1 MSAIR
6 PHPFLSGVLN
16 AVLAYGAWG
25 LFPLYWKLFGPVP
38 PVEIVC
44 HRVLWSL
51 VFMAG
56 LAAALKRGPELRA
69 LMRSP
74 KILGA
79 LLLTAALLSLNWGIF
94 IYAVN
99 AGRIVETSLGYF
111 IVPLVNV
118 LLGFLVL
125 KERLS
130 RLQVV
135 AVVLAAVGV
144 VVFGAHL
151 GTVPWIAI
159 GLALSFGLYG
169 LVRKMVPASPVVGIL
184 AETALLTPLAFLIL
198 ALMNAHHQPSS
209 FLNSGSLT
217 LLFLGS
223 GIVTSL
229 PLLWF
234 NNAAKLLPLSTMG
247 FFQYLAPTLQLLV
260 GVAIFHEPFPLH
272 KLAAFVLIWT
282 AIALFIRSA
291 LRAAPAVPLAD

>member
-1 MSAIR
+1 
-6 PHPFLSGVLN
+6 LSGVLN

-25 LFPLYWKLFGPVP
+25 LFPLYWKLFGSVP

-44 HRVLWSL
+44 HRVVWSL

-56 LAAALKRGPELRA
+56 LAAALKRGPEIRTLIRK
-69 LMRSP
+69 P
-74 KILGA
+74 KTLAA
-79 LLLTAALLSLNWGIF
+79 LLLTATLLSLNWGIF
-94 IYAVN
+94 IYAVSI
-99 AGRIVETSLGYF
+99 GRIVETSLGYF

-118 LLGFLVL
+118 LMGYLVF

-130 RLQVV
+130 RQQIV
-135 AVVLAAVGV
+135 AVILAAAGV
-144 VVFGAHL
+144 LVFGAHL
-151 GTVPWIAI
+151 GSVPWIAL

-169 LVRKMVPASPVVGIL
+169 LFRKMVPASPIVGVL
-184 AETALLTPLAFLIL
+184 AETALLTPVALLFLAF
-198 ALMNAHHQPSS
+198 MNSHHQPSS
-209 FLNSGSLT
+209 FLNSDSLT

-247 FFQYLAPTLQLLV
+247 FFQYLAPSLQLLV
-260 GVAIFHEPFPLH
+260 GVAVYHEPFPIH
-272 KLAAFVLIWT
+272 KLVAFVLIWS

-291 LRAAPAVPLAD
+291 FRPAAALPLAD

>member
-1 MSAIR
+1 MPSHR
-6 PHPFLSGVLN
+6 PHLSLSGVLN
-16 AVLAYGAWG
+16 ALLAYGAWG
-25 LFPLYWKLFGPVP
+25 IFPLYWKLFGSVP

-44 HRVLWSL
+44 HRVVWSL

-56 LAAALKRGPELRA
+56 LAAALKRGPELRT
-69 LMRSP
+69 LVRSP
-74 KILGA
+74 KTLAA
-79 LLLTAALLSLNWGIF
+79 LLLTATLLSLNWGIF

-118 LLGFLVL
+118 LLGYLVL

-135 AVVLAAVGV
+135 AVILAVGGV
-144 VVFGAHL
+144 LVFGTRL
-151 GTVPWIAI
+151 GTVPWIAL
-159 GLALSFGLYG
+159 GLALTFGLYG
-169 LVRKMVPASPVVGIL
+169 LFRKMVPASPIVGIL
-184 AETALLTPLAFLIL
+184 VETALLTPVAVLVL
-198 ALMNAHHQPSS
+198 ALMHAREPSS
-209 FLNSGSLT
+209 FLNSSILT

-234 NNAAKLLPLSTMG
+234 NNAAKLLPLSALG
-247 FFQYLAPTLQLLV
+247 FFQYVAPSLQLLV
-260 GVAIFHEPFPLH
+260 GVAVYHEPFPLH
-272 KLAAFVLIWT
+272 KLAAFALIWT

-291 LRAAPAVPLAD
+291 FRPFAAVPLAD